1 MAGVGGAPSSVAG
14 QEQGK
19 GERRS
24 WRQTQCQQCGYWGWH
39 APWHPEH
46 KAKYC
51 NYCLFWWNWEEQEK
65 RRLELQEWQRGQH
78 TQGQQWMHHLCG
90 RDGKCLYGPLATGQM
105 SDEQKTNF
113 EAWADAQPLAP
124 GPSSPN

>member
-24 WRQTQCQQCGYWGWH
+24 WRQTQCQQCGYWGLH

-51 NYCLFWWNWEEQEK
+51 NYCLFWWSWEKQEK
-65 RRLELQEWQRGQH
+65 RRLELQECSG
-78 TQGQQWMHHLCG
+78 GSI
-90 RDGKCLYGPLATGQM
+90 PLLRRRAGSGCTIFVVATV
-105 SDEQKTNF
+105 SACTV
-113 EAWADAQPLAP
+113 L
-124 GPSSPN
+124 S